1 METNRVDCGTNRA
14 NGADAVPSKR
24 PFSLDD
30 PSTWRFRPQ
39 ILVHDVGTTEDRS
52 TAVLG
57 GVGSYAPDPKI
68 GVAFM
73 EELPRGLRGTPRA
86 NALAEVDL
94 SFDRNSI
101 IIADLSNDQSY
112 AEQLSQTF
120 GARVIGVSIGPSG
133 DGMTFQRIAVP
144 HGAMLKY
151 ALGRTW
157 LFDRLRSTLESAGLK
172 LVPGDP
178 VARQAFGQL
187 TDLEEVTT
195 DAGNRI
201 YACQPSKHDDLAI
214 SLALLVWA
222 ARHPHVMEWMRLA
235 RPKTAHDRQTS
246 KFGPRA
252 WT

>member
-1 METNRVDCGTNRA
+1 METNRVDSGTNMA
-14 NGADAVPSKR
+14 SGADAVPSKR

-57 GVGSYAPDPKI
+57 GVGGYAPDPKI
-68 GVAFM
+68 GVAYM

-94 SFDRNSI
+94 KFDRNSI

-144 HGAMLKY
+144 HGTMLKY

-178 VARQAFGQL
+178 VARQAFAQL

-195 DAGNRI
+195 DANNRI

-222 ARHPHVMEWMRLA
+222 ARHPHVDGMDA
-235 RPKTAHDRQTS
+235 AS
-246 KFGPRA
+246 A
-252 WT
+252 A